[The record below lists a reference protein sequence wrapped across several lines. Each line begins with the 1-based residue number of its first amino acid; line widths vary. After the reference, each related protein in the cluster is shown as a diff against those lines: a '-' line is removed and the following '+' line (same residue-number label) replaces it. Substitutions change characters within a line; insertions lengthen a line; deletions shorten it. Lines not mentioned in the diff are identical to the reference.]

1 MADPPPYSPTGDY
14 TNVEADRGSTTSTP
28 RWMKVVGISVIV
40 LVVLVVVLL
49 LTGGGLGGHGPS
61 MHN

>member
-1 MADPPPYSPTGDY
+1 MTDLPSRSTADDETDLGP
-14 TNVEADRGSTTSTP
+14 DRGAATGTP

-40 LVVLVVVLL
+40 LIVLVVILVLA
-49 LTGGGLGGHGPS
+49 GDGLGSHGPS